1 MTENDLR
8 GALSRRQLMA
18 WAAGGVAA
26 GVLPLA
32 GHAGDDGAKRPAAT
46 SPGSAALSETALTG
60 KQVVVIG
67 GGMAGMTAAKY
78 LRLWGGRGVRVTLVE
93 PEALYTSNIMSNL
106 VLNGSRNV
114 ASLQFKRDALARK
127 YGVVLRPGAVT
138 AIDPAA
144 RRVTL
149 ADATTLAYDRLVLAP
164 GVSFDEAYGLTQA
177 DYDARTP
184 HAWRAGAQTTLLA
197 DQISAMSNGGTFVM
211 TIPKAPYRCPPGP
224 YERACVVADWL
235 KKNKGPACR
244 VIVLDENASIQAER
258 HTFELA
264 FSQIHAGIIQY
275 LPATTGIAI
284 DAATRRVSFVD
295 QLGAPQSVQ
304 AQVVNP
310 IPPHRAAGSA
320 AGGWLAKA
328 GLANGTDGRWAVVD
342 VLSYESTAPG
352 CTGIHVI
359 GDASSCGMPKA
370 GHVANQEGKICADA
384 IVRLLGNTAPDP
396 QPVANSACFS
406 PITAS
411 TASWLSAVYQYD
423 ATERKMKVASN
434 GGKIV
439 VDGAPA
445 VPTEAAKID
454 SDNFKNMGTWF
465 TTLMGDT
472 LG

>member
-1 MTENDLR
+1 MNEQDLQR
-8 GALSRRQLMA
+8 ALSRRRLMG
-18 WAAGGVAA
+18 WAAGGMAA
-26 GVLPLA
+26 GLLPLA
-32 GHAGDDGAKRPAAT
+32 GRADDGSAPI
-46 SPGSAALSETALTG
+46 SAASDALAQTGLSG
-60 KQVVVIG
+60 KRVVVIG
-67 GGMAGMTAAKY
+67 AGMAGMTAAKY
-78 LRLWGGRGVRVTLVE
+78 LRLWGGRGVQVTLVE
-93 PEALYTSNIMSNL
+93 PDALYTSNIMSNL

-127 YGVVLRPGAVT
+127 YGVILKVGSVA

-149 ADATTLAYDRLVLAP
+149 ADKSALAYDRLVIAP
-164 GVSFDEAYGLTQA
+164 GVSFDDAYGLTQA
-177 DYDARTP
+177 DYDTRTP
-184 HAWRAGAQTTLLA
+184 HAWRAGPQTTLLR
-197 DQISAMSNGGTFVM
+197 DQIAAMRNGDTFLM

-235 KKNKGPACR
+235 KKSKGPACR
-244 VIVLDENASIQAER
+244 VVVLDENASIQAER

-264 FSQIHAGIIQY
+264 FSQIHAGVIQY
-275 LPATTGIAI
+275 LPGISGIAI
-284 DAATRRVSFVD
+284 DATSKRVSYVD
-295 QLGAPQSVQ
+295 VLGATQTVA

-310 IPPHRAAGSA
+310 IPPHRAVGSA
-320 AGGWLAKA
+320 AGGWLAAA
-328 GLANGTDGRWAVVD
+328 GLANGAEGRWASVD

-352 CTGIHVI
+352 CAGIHVI

-384 IVRLLGNTAPDP
+384 ILRLLGNTAPDA

-423 ATERKMKVASN
+423 PTERKMKVASN

-445 VPTEAAKID
+445 VPTEAGAID
-454 SDNFKNMGTWF
+454 SDNFKNMGIWF

-472 LG
+472 LS